1 MSVTI
6 DELKQAIDS
15 LFPNP
20 KNIKEEAIQRACIN
34 RHYYLIYYT
43 MLTVIEDNFP
53 QYDMSREGSFSNTG
67 SHKRVFCVFE
77 DIAERTGIKEAEM
90 LSMQFADFLTK
101 RHKAD
106 YYLDESF
113 STGEY
118 SQCLRYA
125 ERIPEL
131 AQKLIEVQ
139 IQKAV

>member
-6 DELKQAIDS
+6 NELKQAIDQ

-20 KNIKEEAIQRACIN
+20 KDITEEAIQRACIN

-43 MLTVIEDNFP
+43 MLTVIKDNFP
-53 QYDMSREGSFSNTG
+53 QYDMSRDGSFNNTG
-67 SHKRVFCVFE
+67 SHKRVFLVFE
-77 DIAERTGIKEAEM
+77 EVAELTDSKMAKK
-90 LSMQFADFLTK
+90 LALQFTNFLTK

-106 YYLDESF
+106 YKLDENF
-113 STGEY
+113 SSGEY

-131 AQKLIEVQ
+131 AQALVDEQ
-139 IQKAV
+139 ASN

>member
-20 KNIKEEAIQRACIN
+20 KTIKEEAIQRACIN
-34 RHYYLIYYT
+34 RHYYLIYYA
-43 MLTVIEDNFP
+43 MLVVIKDNFP
-53 QYDMSREGSFSNTG
+53 QYDMSREGSFNNTG

-77 DIAERTGIKEAEM
+77 EMAELTGSKEAER
-90 LSMQFADFLTK
+90 LSLQFYDFLTK

-106 YYLDESF
+106 YKLDESF
-113 STGEY
+113 SSGEY
-118 SQCLRYA
+118 SQCLRYV

-131 AQKLIEVQ
+131 AQALIDEQ
-139 IQKAV
+139 A

>member
-6 DELKQAIDS
+6 NELKQAIDQ

-20 KNIKEEAIQRACIN
+20 KDITEEAIQRACIN

-43 MLTVIEDNFP
+43 MLTVIKDNFP
-53 QYDMSREGSFSNTG
+53 QHDMSRDGSFNNTG
-67 SHKRVFCVFE
+67 SHKRVFLVFE
-77 DIAERTGIKEAEM
+77 EVAELTDSKTAKK
-90 LSMQFADFLTK
+90 LALQFTNFLTK

-106 YYLDESF
+106 YKLDENF
-113 STGEY
+113 SSGEY

-131 AQKLIEVQ
+131 AQAMVDEQASK
-139 IQKAV
+139 